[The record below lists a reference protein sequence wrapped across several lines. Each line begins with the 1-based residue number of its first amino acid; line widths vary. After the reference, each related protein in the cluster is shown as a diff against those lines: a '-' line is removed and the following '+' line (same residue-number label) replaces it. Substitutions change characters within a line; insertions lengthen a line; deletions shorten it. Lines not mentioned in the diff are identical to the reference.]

1 MDTYTKAV
9 DDDPY
14 TGVYLNL
21 TAETLLVNSALK
33 LHFRQVNIVNLSPMQ
48 KSIYRTTVGPRF
60 PLLFG
65 LEAAAE
71 ATADYDGGAAE
82 GKEKLDE
89 ALKFR
94 VGYTW

>member
-1 MDTYTKAV
+1 
-9 DDDPY
+9 
-14 TGVYLNL
+14 
-21 TAETLLVNSALK
+21 
-33 LHFRQVNIVNLSPMQ
+33 MQ
-48 KSIYRTTVGPRF
+48 KSIYRTTVGLRF

-65 LEAAAE
+65 IEAAAE

-82 GKEKLDE
+82 GKDKLDE